1 MSDNLDSAIKWYKS
15 IKNLISINKKS
26 NKDIKKAGIAMQF
39 ESEIKEMTKQIWEGL
54 LNKWNVYGNFLII
67 KLMERNQF
75 EVNIS
80 KYTISSES
88 IKKLTYKNIKNYL
101 KSIDSKLYKDKE
113 IEYSDFINLYYIGL
127 PVKIRKSIWK
137 ILIGN
142 PCGIIPTTYEQIL
155 KKIPKFN
162 FKSIDF
168 KNPENKNYTSDN
180 LSNQIINEIIEVNDI
195 FLLEETNKNLDKVE
209 TMNKVYNIARGFWTF
224 RPDIPFNKSLITII
238 YLLLFVFEEEADTFC
253 NIVNLICSNILSIF
267 VGDDN
272 EIKIY
277 SAFFNNLL
285 ETYLPKIYNQFKK
298 LEITPELYMI
308 PWFEEL
314 FTKTLSINI
323 LYHIFDL
330 FLLNGEYIL
339 FQTSLAIIKSMED
352 ELQNLT
358 INEIFKALQKFSENI
373 SETYFMYTLNN
384 FPNIKKEVS
393 KWKSQNYLAK
403 QKSNLFEVIFTSK

>member
-1 MSDNLDSAIKWYKS
+1 
-15 IKNLISINKKS
+15 
-26 NKDIKKAGIAMQF
+26 
-39 ESEIKEMTKQIWEGL
+39 
-54 LNKWNVYGNFLII
+54 
-67 KLMERNQF
+67 
-75 EVNIS
+75 
-80 KYTISSES
+80 
-88 IKKLTYKNIKNYL
+88 
-101 KSIDSKLYKDKE
+101 
-113 IEYSDFINLYYIGL
+113 
-127 PVKIRKSIWK
+127 
-137 ILIGN
+137 
-142 PCGIIPTTYEQIL
+142 
-155 KKIPKFN
+155 
-162 FKSIDF
+162 
-168 KNPENKNYTSDN
+168 
-180 LSNQIINEIIEVNDI
+180 
-195 FLLEETNKNLDKVE
+195 
-209 TMNKVYNIARGFWTF
+209 MNKVYNIARGFWTF

-314 FTKTLSINI
+314 FTKTLNINI